1 MSRVFLKPVGFELW
15 EISSTFSLAQIAPD
29 SSTFLSFSV
38 PQKGANDINF
48 PAPFPSPFPLKIE
61 RTSFLAGGQH
71 LSKFMRS
78 EWKIE

>member
-1 MSRVFLKPVGFELW
+1 MFP
-15 EISSTFSLAQIAPD
+15 LAQIAPD
-29 SSTFLSFSV
+29 STTFLSFSMSK
-38 PQKGANDINF
+38 KGANHINF
-48 PAPFPSPFPLKIE
+48 PAPFPSLFPLEIE